1 MVYERTLL
9 EAVSEPLGTVPILR
23 SPRSKMGL
31 SPSPQAVLKP
41 LLTILLAGAWLV
53 AAGGCEKSEQIAR
66 YRVDKPVPFEPSRA
80 ADPQRGQGPVGE
92 PTDRT
97 LAAIVPLAGQ
107 GWFFKL
113 TGRKDAVA
121 ANAEAFTNFLK
132 SLRFT
137 AEGKP
142 EWTLPAGWQAQP
154 GSQIRYA
161 TLTIPADGKPL
172 EVTVTALPNSGDDVE
187 GYVLVNVNRWRGQ
200 LKLPPITKAEL
211 AAESVQIKLDG
222 ATATIVNLLGTADPN
237 NMGRPPFMPG
247 ARDGN

>member
-1 MVYERTLL
+1 MVHERTLL
-9 EAVSEPLGTVPILR
+9 EAVSKPLGTVPILR

-31 SPSPQAVLKP
+31 SPSPHAVLKP
-41 LLTILLAGAWLV
+41 LLTILLAGVWLV
-53 AAGGCEKSEQIAR
+53 AAVGCQKSEQIAR
-66 YRVDKPVPFEPSRA
+66 YRVDKPVPFEPARA
-80 ADPQRGQGPVGE
+80 THRQDAQEPLGE

-113 TGRKDAVA
+113 TGPKDAVA
-121 ANAEAFTNFLK
+121 ANAEAFTTFLK
-132 SLRFT
+132 SLRFS
-137 AEGKP
+137 AQGKP
-142 EWTLPAGWQAQP
+142 EWTLPAGWQEQP

-161 TLTIPADGKPL
+161 TLIIPAEGKPL
-172 EVTVTALPNSGDDVE
+172 EVTVTALPNSGEDVE

-211 AAESVQIKLDG
+211 AAESLQIKLDG
-222 ATATIVNLLGTADPN
+222 ATATVVNLLGSADPN
-237 NMGRPPFMPG
+237 SMGRPPFMSG